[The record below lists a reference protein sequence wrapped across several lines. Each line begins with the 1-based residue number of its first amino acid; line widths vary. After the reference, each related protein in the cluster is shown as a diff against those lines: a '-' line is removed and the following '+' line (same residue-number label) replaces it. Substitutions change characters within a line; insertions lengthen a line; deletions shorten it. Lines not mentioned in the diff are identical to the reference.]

1 MLIEFVTLVK
11 SINYFQICNMKCKL
25 YLAGESL
32 DIYQLLEMID
42 KLKSSNSTK
51 NQKKVSVKAAAN

>member
-1 MLIEFVTLVK
+1 
-11 SINYFQICNMKCKL
+11 MKCKL

-42 KLKSSNSTK
+42 KLKSANSTK